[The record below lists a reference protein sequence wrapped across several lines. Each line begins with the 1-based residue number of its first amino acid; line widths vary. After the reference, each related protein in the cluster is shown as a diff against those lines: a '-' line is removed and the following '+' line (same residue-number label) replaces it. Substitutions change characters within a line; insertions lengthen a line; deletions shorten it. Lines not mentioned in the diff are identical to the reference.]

1 MIHRDNAFV
10 IKVWDLLRNPWR
22 LDTIDFDHLMLEDLP
37 ELSVD
42 GVSWTLLLQWV
53 NDGSVKA
60 VIKNARAVVSDV
72 CDLSGES
79 YERIIDIND
88 FDARFSTDVDGEDKD
103 RVYDEL
109 FPLDP
114 QGETINIYD
123 LLLQSIKLQEPI
135 VHIKP
140 GKEYLLDEYDE
151 DEEEYEDEDLT
162 GSNIVFH

>member
-1 MIHRDNAFV
+1 MIHHDNAFV

-22 LDTIDFDHLMLEDLP
+22 LDTIDFDHLMIEDLSG
-37 ELSVD
+37 LSAD
-42 GVSWTLLLQWV
+42 GVSWTLVLQWV

-60 VIKNARAVVSDV
+60 IIKNAKAMVSDV
-72 CDLSGES
+72 CDLSGEE
-79 YERIIDIND
+79 YDRVIDIKN

-114 QGETINIYD
+114 QGETITIYD

-151 DEEEYEDEDLT
+151 DDGEDKDEDLST
-162 GSNIVFH
+162 WNVVFH